1 MCASK
6 DLKCQPEYCD
16 SGTPTPPTN
25 MYLLKRMEKPLLVN
39 FPCQQYLRTMGKS
52 KKRRI
57 TKNHSPTSADPQI
70 QFPTPQI
77 FQDPPTFHTIIPR
90 YHPHTAYNT
99 LPSKIRYQHIVEP
112 FEILSLFLT
121 QSLLEDMAAN
131 TNAYAAAK
139 ARER

>member
-1 MCASK
+1 MSTRILRQRDPNTSYQHVPLEEDGEATAGELPLSTISK
-6 DLKCQPEYCD
+6 DQ
-16 SGTPTPPTN
+16 
-25 MYLLKRMEKPLLVN
+25 
-39 FPCQQYLRTMGKS
+39 GKS

-57 TKNHSPTSADPQI
+57 TKHHSPTSADPQI

-77 FQDPPTFHTIIPR
+77 FQDPPTFNTIIPR

-99 LPSKIRYQHIVEP
+99 LPLKIRYQHIVEP
-112 FEILSLFLT
+112 FEILRLFLT

-139 ARER
+139 AREQ